1 MDPFTDVVRKELY
14 KTRIIVGSIPIYAS
28 GFVSI
33 GLYKQQTRKLAK
45 HFTSTPPYWTVA
57 GSEHLSIE
65 GLRRDMSTN
74 SQSGVSRVR
83 EEVAPV
89 KSERLAQVA
98 QESAG

>member
-1 MDPFTDVVRKELY
+1 MDPFAAVVRKEFY
-14 KTRIIVGSIPIYAS
+14 QTRTIVCNVPIYAS

-33 GLYKQQTRKLAK
+33 GLYKRQTRKLAK
-45 HFTSTPPYWTVA
+45 HFTSTPPDWTVA

-89 KSERLAQVA
+89 KIKQLAGVA
-98 QESAG
+98 Q